1 MNKSNI
7 PDSLDLLLFEVMPKV
22 NDPDLDLYLT
32 TAPDRCLSR
41 RDKEKIRKRAD
52 AEKRFYERNKTYRPA
67 LATLKRVAVVFLI
80 VTSVAFASAM
90 SVKAVREA
98 LWDIIVG
105 WYEEYIQLDFTKE
118 NSTVDSTTDSAF
130 EFEYKEPKLD
140 VGYERYVIA
149 QKSNRFFVEYEREK
163 VLICYSQTLLDSH
176 KTATSNNDT
185 TITKITINNYDGYAF
200 NYKRDNMEQN
210 KIMWEDDTYI
220 YSVSANLPLDELK
233 AIAET
238 IE

>member
-7 PDSLDLLLFEVMPKV
+7 PDSIDLLLFEVMPKV

-130 EFEYKEPKLD
+130 EFEYKEPRLD
-140 VGYERYVIA
+140 EGYERYVIA
-149 QKSNRFFVEYEREK
+149 QKENQLFVEYEK
-163 VLICYSQTLLDSH
+163 DMIQIAYHQYLISDMNIY
-176 KTATSNNDT
+176 TSNNDT
-185 TITKITINNYDGYAF
+185 VVTEIKIGDSNAVAF
-200 NYKRDNMEQN
+200 TFYSNGAEQN
-210 KIMWEDDTYI
+210 TIMWEDGI
-220 YSVSANLPLDELK
+220 YFYSIGANLPLDELK